1 LKKSCGLQPAKHI
14 SSIMIKNKT
23 MPKKVLRQQPPLELL
38 NEFLAACG
46 LDKGVQ
52 DPKPFTKS
60 GISIATVENL
70 LPQLEPYYLP
80 CLAPE
85 YLHITPLTPSRAITI
100 LRHILQAHSIQLY
113 SMERTVVGVRG
124 VCYHLQKNP
133 ASLEG
138 DIQVDFT

>member
-1 LKKSCGLQPAKHI
+1 
-14 SSIMIKNKT
+14 
-23 MPKKVLRQQPPLELL
+23 MPKKVLRQQPPLDLL
-38 NEFLAACG
+38 NEFLTACG

-60 GISIATVENL
+60 GILIATVENL

-80 CLAPE
+80 CLVSE
-85 YLHITPLTPSRAITI
+85 YLHITPLTPNRAITI

-113 SMERTVVGVRG
+113 SMERTVAGVRG
-124 VCYHLQKNP
+124 VCYHLQKNTAP
-133 ASLEG
+133 LEG